1 MVDHQVNLQ
10 VARWRRI
17 PIGEGPYRNIAARRL
32 LPPASEPA
40 ARRRCPDGLEQPVQG
55 GGAGRQQSLAHPRVQ
70 IQVTM
75 ALHGLHQVGQ
85 RRLQPLAA
93 GPVSG
98 FPDHDHRLA
107 DRLVVDASAL
117 FCRRLLLSVVAGLPQ
132 QPDAMLAMVA
142 GHRDELVQNP
152 AFLPLR

>member
-10 VARWRRI
+10 ESRRRI

-40 ARRRCPDGLEQPVQG
+40 ARRCPDGPEQPVQG
-55 GGAGRQQSLAHPRVQ
+55 GGAGRQQSLTHPRVQ
-70 IQVTM
+70 IQVAM

-85 RRLQPLAA
+85 CRLQPLAA
-93 GPVSG
+93 DPISG

-107 DRLVVDASAL
+107 DRLVVAASAL
-117 FCRRLLLSVVAGLPQ
+117 FYRRLLLSVVAGLPQ
-132 QPDAMLAMVA
+132 QPDAVLTMVA
-142 GHRDELVQNP
+142 GHRRMLVP
-152 AFLPLR
+152 R